1 MTETIEIFDRALDLE
16 KGQTL
21 TIKCEDERDMNS
33 LRVSLYGQR
42 RRWLDSVGLIVGED
56 IQISRETTESGFFV
70 ALTKR
75 VRRDPAII
83 TDEHGEVIETFD
95 PRSAALRNRADE
107 LEGGDAGD

>member
-1 MTETIEIFDRALDLE
+1 MPETIELFDRALDLE

-42 RRWLDSVGLIVGED
+42 RKWLDSVGLIIGED

-70 ALTKR
+70 TLTKR
-75 VRRDPAII
+75 ARRDPAVI

-95 PRSAALRNRADE
+95 PRSTALRHKADE
-107 LEGGDAGD
+107 LKGGEIDE